1 MNGNAEEF
9 GNLFR
14 EHTTVHQHH
23 LMPNKEYFQKNDTK
37 FSKIFGAIFLKIL
50 KQDVGFVHIDE
61 KTCEQVIEKMD
72 GTPFN
77 GGQMKIGYGQ
87 IGPKPRYDRN
97 APKGRVHRTALD
109 IEACRVRT
117 DSPGQS
123 VELE

>member
-23 LMPNKEYFQKNDTK
+23 LMPNKEHFQKNVTK
-37 FSKIFGAIFLKIL
+37 IKKKKQIFLVIFLNITK
-50 KQDVGFVHIDE
+50 KDVGFVHIDE

-97 APKGRVHRTALD
+97 APKGRVHRTTHF
-109 IEACRVRT
+109 IE
-117 DSPGQS
+117 SG
-123 VELE
+123 